1 MMNLLAVFV
10 FVASFLIG
18 MILIPLGLPGLW
30 VILLGLLGYGALTD
44 FQTVGMVTLIL
55 ATGLAFLGEI
65 VEWRVGFR
73 YAKKYGGS
81 RRAGW
86 GALIGGLVGAVAGL
100 PIPVVGSV
108 IGSFLGSFAG
118 AALFEFTRSP
128 DSAIG
133 AGWGA
138 LVGRIVGTA
147 AKTAL
152 GFVIGVIGLVAV
164 LRSI

>member
-1 MMNLLAVFV
+1 MTVLAVTVFFV
-10 FVASFLIG
+10 SFLMG
-18 MILIPLGLPGLW
+18 MVLIPLGLPGLW
-30 VILLGLLGYGALTD
+30 VILLGLLGYGALTE
-44 FQTVGMVTLIL
+44 FHTVGLPTLIL

-65 VEWRVGFR
+65 VEWRVGFG

-86 GALIGGLVGAVAGL
+86 GALLGGLVGAVAGL

-108 IGSFLGSFAG
+108 VGSFLGSFAG
-118 AALFEFTRSP
+118 AAVFEFTRSP
-128 DSAIG
+128 GTAIG

-138 LVGRIVGTA
+138 LLGRVVGTA

-152 GFVIGVIGLVAV
+152 GFVIGVMGLVAV
-164 LRSI
+164 LRNF